1 VSAEV
6 RLFVSDVDGTLM
18 TPDET
23 FTEETMRAIE
33 KLGEV
38 DVAVNAAASRVTRL
52 NDDEGFAPAVDRF
65 VLDAE
70 TPPWCFRSRR

>member
-23 FTEETMRAIE
+23 LNEETMRAIE

-38 DVAVNAAASRVTRL
+38 DVAVNAAASRVTRS

-65 VLDAE
+65 VLD
-70 TPPWCFRSRR
+70 R